1 MTQQRIG
8 AVVSAA
14 DSNAALASVEDLE
27 RRGISAA
34 WMTSGS
40 AGGGEALSVFAAA
53 GTRTSDIMMGTAITQ
68 TFPRH
73 PVAVAQQT
81 LTLAQFAPGRFRLG
95 LGTSGQSGMEQSI
108 GANFR
113 APLAHLR
120 EYIRICK
127 ALLQEGSVDHSGR
140 FYQARSSIPAPVDV
154 PVMAAALGVR
164 AYEICGAESDGAIS
178 WVCPRS
184 YLQDVALP
192 AMQRGAERAGR
203 ETPPLVAHVPVCVH
217 DDPDGGAAG
226 RGPAV
231 PRFRPRALLR
241 QYVHRRRVP
250 GGVRGFLE
258 RRNGG
263 RRGGVRRRIPGCR
276 GSACNAGHG
285 RNGAHGLPG
294 GCRRGSGSLRGA
306 DAGRAGPGLAVAD
319 GLGPPAN
326 GNDLIGFQC
335 GPLSVLKS
343 GAEGNSPSPRGE
355 GVAEVTEHETD
366 FVERQRHSGSSQEGI
381 P

>member
-1 MTQQRIG
+1 MAQQRIG
-8 AVVSAA
+8 VVVSGA
-14 DSNAALASVEDLE
+14 DSNVALASVEDME

-40 AGGGEALSVFAAA
+40 VGGGEALSVFAAA
-53 GTRTSDIMMGTAITQ
+53 GTRTQDIMMGTAITQ

-73 PVAVAQQT
+73 PVATAQQT

-95 LGTSGQSGMEQSI
+95 LGTSGQSGMEQTI

-140 FYQARSSIPAPVDV
+140 FYQAHSSIPAPVDV

-184 YLQDVALP
+184 YLQDIALP

-217 DDPDGGAAG
+217 DDPAEARQAVARQFRGFARVPFYVNMFIAAG
-226 RGPAV
+226 FPEVSEGAWSEGMVDAV
-231 PRFRPRALLR
+231 AVVGNEAQVAEGLQEMLAIGATELMASPVTA
-241 QYVHRRRVP
+241 
-250 GGVRGFLE
+250 GDDSAASLE
-258 RRNGG
+258 RTL
-263 RRGGVRRRIPGCR
+263 GVLAQV
-276 GSACNAGHG
+276 SQSVAG
-285 RNGAHGLPG
+285 
-294 GCRRGSGSLRGA
+294 
-306 DAGRAGPGLAVAD
+306 
-319 GLGPPAN
+319 
-326 GNDLIGFQC
+326 
-335 GPLSVLKS
+335 
-343 GAEGNSPSPRGE
+343 
-355 GVAEVTEHETD
+355 
-366 FVERQRHSGSSQEGI
+366 
-381 P
+381 